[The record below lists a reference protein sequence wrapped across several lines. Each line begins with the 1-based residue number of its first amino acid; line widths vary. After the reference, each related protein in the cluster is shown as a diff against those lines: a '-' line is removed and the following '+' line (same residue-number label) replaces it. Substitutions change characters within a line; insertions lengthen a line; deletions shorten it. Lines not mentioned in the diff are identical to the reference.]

1 MLRFVGVEAAG
12 LFAAEAFEGAA
23 LGTWHGEGRVV
34 EEEGGG
40 LECGGRFGVVD
51 DAEGA
56 GQGDEVVE
64 VAVVIVRVDEVAGKD

>member
-1 MLRFVGVEAAG
+1 MAAE
-12 LFAAEAFEGAA
+12 LFAAEAFDGAA
-23 LGTWHGEGRVV
+23 LGAGKGESRVV

-51 DAEGA
+51 DVEGA

-64 VAVVIVRVDEVAGKD
+64 VAVVVGGVDQVAGED

>member
-1 MLRFVGVEAAG
+1 MAAE
-12 LFAAEAFEGAA
+12 LLAAEAFDGAV
-23 LGTWHGEGRVV
+23 LGAGKGDGRVV

-40 LECGGRFGVVD
+40 LKGGRRFGVVD

-64 VAVVIVRVDEVAGKD
+64 IAVVVGGVDEVAGKD